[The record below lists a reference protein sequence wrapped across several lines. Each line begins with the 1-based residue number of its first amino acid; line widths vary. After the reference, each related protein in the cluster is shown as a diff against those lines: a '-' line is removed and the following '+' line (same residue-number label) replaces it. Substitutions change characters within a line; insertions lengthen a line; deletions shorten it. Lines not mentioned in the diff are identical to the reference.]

1 MLAGFADLREFS
13 PRRRVES
20 ACGPEMT
27 PNRGIKK
34 LRGDA
39 CSQLVTERMPEGR
52 GPVRATLT
60 LPIPSGYLAR
70 PLRQVVGTNIEVPG
84 EREGSRV
91 SDARASGGSAPH
103 NDPENPRWSR
113 G

>member
-1 MLAGFADLREFS
+1 MGWARWPNFGPEKH
-13 PRRRVES
+13 EGE
-20 ACGPEMT
+20 ACGALLAEP
-27 PNRGIKK
+27 
-34 LRGDA
+34 
-39 CSQLVTERMPEGR
+39 MPDKA
-52 GPVRATLT
+52 GPARATLT

-70 PLRQVVGTNIEVPG
+70 PP
-84 EREGSRV
+84 EGPRHRSYASEKVAV